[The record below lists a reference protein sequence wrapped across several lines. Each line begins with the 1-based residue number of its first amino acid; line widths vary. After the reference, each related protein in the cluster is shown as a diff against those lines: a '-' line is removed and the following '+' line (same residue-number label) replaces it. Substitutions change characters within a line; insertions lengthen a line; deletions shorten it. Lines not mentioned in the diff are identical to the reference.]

1 MWGPLSAV
9 QYAVR
14 HNAERMGIDPS
25 SIKLLMPFWEGSGH
39 ARDIFGLNYSS
50 GVATYSENG
59 ATFDERDTPPS
70 YFEYDPISLGVEFT
84 AIFEFEHISPVNY
97 GHRIFSSANNALDG
111 YKGISVGTGE
121 TTISGQYGSTGGGY
135 GPSDRRTTVGTTF
148 TQQLNTPYHVS
159 VIGNS
164 FTTAMSMKLDGV
176 SLPTAVSGAAS
187 TYDDVGPNS
196 KTQIGRQYAGSWY
209 YSRTNLIVLQVFSV
223 KLSDDQIAQLHETP
237 YALLM
242 PVARPFIFDMA
253 GGGGLAAPTLTS
265 PAQFSTQ
272 SQPVT
277 LQWSAVA
284 GATKYQVQ
292 VAQDS
297 LFTTPSVDQIV
308 TGGTTL
314 GVDGLAANTE
324 HFWRVRAGD
333 DN

>member
-1 MWGPLSAV
+1 MWEGGGGKLINFGRMSDLAVSSPLHHTQGITVTSDVASIPVGGTEYDLTSGVYSIFIVSKLKTSQSYWAGIISKGGSTYNDWAV
-9 QYAVR
+9 QRNSNTDTIRLYHANESVDFDGVF
-14 HNAERMGIDPS
+14 NQIASGKTS
-25 SIKLLMPFWEGSGH
+25 SLFVTTDRSV
-39 ARDIFGLNYSS
+39 ARLY
-50 GVATYSENG
+50 
-59 ATFDERDTPPS
+59 
-70 YFEYDPISLGVEFT
+70 
-84 AIFEFEHISPVNY
+84 
-97 GHRIFSSANNALDG
+97 
-111 YKGISVGTGE
+111 
-121 TTISGQYGSTGGGY
+121 
-135 GPSDRRTTVGTTF
+135 
-148 TQQLNTPYHVS
+148 
-159 VIGNS
+159 
-164 FTTAMSMKLDGV
+164 LDGV
-176 SLPTAVSGAAS
+176 QVRAVSSPSKKPEHDNTKALRVGSSRDPIPTQGDYHLAALFQNF
-187 TYDDVGPNS
+187 VV
-196 KTQIGRQYAGSWY
+196 TQQ
-209 YSRTNLIVLQVFSV
+209 
-223 KLSDDQIAQLHETP
+223 QIAQLHETP

-314 GVDGLAANTE
+314 GVDGLADNTE

>member
-1 MWGPLSAV
+1 MWGPPDAV
-9 QYAVR
+9 QFAVR
-14 HNAERMGIDPS
+14 QNAERMGIDPS
-25 SIKLLMPFWEGSGH
+25 SVKLLDPYWLKAGQPFDIISNKTPATWSGSWVPQ
-39 ARDIFGLNYSS
+39 
-50 GVATYSENG
+50 GVTFNG
-59 ATFDERDTPPS
+59 AQHLEYANTGGLFTGLTGLTLLTITRINSVDVDDEGIIGAWDSASSKYVQISTRNAIREDS
-70 YFEYDPISLGVEFT
+70 VRMFVYDGTSLGVTDIANKGLTSWVADSKFKSFCGT
-84 AIFEFEHISPVNY
+84 WDVSGTVNLY
-97 GHRIFSSANNALDG
+97 VDATLFGNASSGPTSALPTGFDNFRIATYYNN
-111 YKGISVGTGE
+111 GI
-121 TTISGQYGSTGGGY
+121 
-135 GPSDRRTTVGTTF
+135 R
-148 TQQLNTPYHVS
+148 QLNADFGIAT
-159 VIGNS
+159 
-164 FTTAMSMKLDGV
+164 
-176 SLPTAVSGAAS
+176 
-187 TYDDVGPNS
+187 
-196 KTQIGRQYAGSWY
+196 
-209 YSRTNLIVLQVFSV
+209 VFSV
-223 KLSDDQIAQLHETP
+223 ALTPTQIAQLHEAP

-314 GVDGLAANTE
+314 GIDGLADNTE

>member
-1 MWGPLSAV
+1 MIYRPDIKPPMWGPPEAV
-9 QYAVR
+9 QWAVR
-14 HNAERMGIDPS
+14 HNAERLGIDPA
-25 SIKLLMPFWEGSGH
+25 SIKLLLPFWEVAGLPIDLATSLATQEFGTGFFTEKGYYFDGATGTYIETAYNGRITEYTAVVLPGQIEAYQGFAASGFTSDYYDNF
-39 ARDIFGLNYSS
+39 AYRFDSDLTTLRF
-50 GVATYSENG
+50 YSELFNFSGEVSNVVAANCDKDAQFVYQFSETGLFQRVYNG
-59 ATFDERDTPPS
+59 HDLV
-70 YFEYDPISLGVEFT
+70 IS
-84 AIFEFEHISPVNY
+84 
-97 GHRIFSSANNALDG
+97 NNSLAG
-111 YKGISVGTGE
+111 SVRTGRTSGT
-121 TTISGQYGSTGGGY
+121 
-135 GPSDRRTTVGTTF
+135 
-148 TQQLNTPYHVS
+148 L
-159 VIGNS
+159 
-164 FTTAMSMKLDGV
+164 
-176 SLPTAVSGAAS
+176 
-187 TYDDVGPNS
+187 
-196 KTQIGRQYAGSWY
+196 IGRHSTTYKAGIIASFVAFNTII
-209 YSRTNLIVLQVFSV
+209 STS
-223 KLSDDQIAQLHETP
+223 QIAQLHETP

-314 GVDGLAANTE
+314 GVDGLADNTE